1 MTSVKIPMTKDNYLY
16 YDKQTDEFFVI
27 HAEDR
32 IEADA
37 LALLSSPS
45 IEVDPF
51 DIQFIGTIANLD
63 AGKIVLKYTGEY

>member
-16 YDKQTDEFFVI
+16 YDKRTDEFFVI

-32 IEADA
+32 IEADT

-63 AGKIVLKYTGEY
+63 AGKILKYTGEY